1 MNNNH
6 YLFRK
11 ATFNL
16 IKDQNKEIKYLFFSP
31 EDVFLK
37 LNPRYAAVDQLIGL
51 LNGDEG
57 SGDEDGAVAVEE
69 NNGQE
74 YEEEDE
80 EEDEEEEDEDDED
93 EEEDDDE
100 EDDHIED
107 DLETKGL
114 AQKERNV
121 QDGHYTE
128 EDDEDKEHEEKE
140 EEDENE

>member
-16 IKDQNKEIKYLFFSP
+16 IKDQNKKKYSKYQFFSP
-31 EDVFLK
+31 EDEFLK

-57 SGDEDGAVAVEE
+57 SGDEDGAVAVEQDD
-69 NNGQE
+69 GQ
-74 YEEEDE
+74 
-80 EEDEEEEDEDDED
+80 EDEEEEDEDDED

-100 EDDHIED
+100 EEEDDEEEDHIED
-107 DLETKGL
+107 DFETKGL
-114 AQKERNV
+114 ARKERNV
-121 QDGHYTE
+121 QDGHFTE
-128 EDDEDKEHEEKE
+128 EDDKDIRT
-140 EEDENE
+140 

>member
-11 ATFNL
+11 VTFNL
-16 IKDQNKEIKYLFFSP
+16 IKDQNKKNHFKYLFFSP

-57 SGDEDGAVAVEE
+57 SGDEDGAVAVEQDD
-69 NNGQE
+69 GQ
-74 YEEEDE
+74 
-80 EEDEEEEDEDDED
+80 EDEEEEDEDDED

-100 EDDHIED
+100 EEDHIED

-114 AQKERNV
+114 ARKERNV

-128 EDDEDKEHEEKE
+128 EVEEDKEHEEEEE

>member
-16 IKDQNKEIKYLFFSP
+16 IRYQNKEKIKYLFFSP

-57 SGDEDGAVAVEE
+57 SGDEDGAVAVEQDD
-69 NNGQE
+69 GQE
-74 YEEEDE
+74 D
-80 EEDEEEEDEDDED
+80 DEEEDEDDED

-100 EDDHIED
+100 EEDHIED

-114 AQKERNV
+114 ARKERNV

-128 EDDEDKEHEEKE
+128 EDDEDKEQE
-140 EEDENE
+140 EEEEEYENE